1 MSYNPTF
8 GVSGVTKVGTPVDN
22 EISVWTGDGTA
33 EGDTNFTWDASIL
46 AITGAITVTGTV
58 DGIDISTDVA
68 ANTAKATNVPT
79 ALSLGTIDATTLA
92 ITSDGGADDVVL
104 PEADTNVAGLLG
116 ADKWDEIVANTLKVT
131 NATHT
136 GQVTGATALALDIT
150 AVTAQPPSGVIVAA
164 DTIITNDGGTLS
176 EATFT
181 QMDTYFDS
189 SLSFGDVSATGSPLD
204 NQIAHWTDGTTIDGD
219 STFTWN
225 GSVLA
230 ITGAI
235 TVSGNVD
242 IGTEVLFTDRAAHV
256 FTPAATRGIL
266 WVRSDSPNVIVFT
279 DDDDTD
285 FVLNLPGGG
294 DVSATGSPLNNQI
307 AHWTD
312 GNTIDGDSTFTWD
325 GSILNVT
332 GNITLSGTVD
342 GIDIATDVAANTAKA
357 TNVSTAL
364 SVGTVTATT
373 FGITSDSGADDV
385 VLLEADTNDAGLLG
399 ADKWDE
405 IVANTL
411 KNTNVST
418 ALSVGTVTATTFGI
432 TSDGGAD
439 DVVLLEADTDDAG
452 LLGADKWDEIVA
464 NTLKVTNATHTGQ
477 ITGATALT
485 LVVAAITGQTETT
498 TLTGTD
504 EFIVNDGGSI
514 RRVDMNRFIVGQG
527 TSLTS
532 GLAGTDELLIS
543 DGGVIKK
550 MDISVMNAYFD
561 ANLNFG
567 SGDGD
572 VSATGSPLD
581 NQIAH
586 WTDGNTIDG
595 DSTFT
600 WDGNSLTA
608 ISALTGSEAANFSS
622 NISTRT
628 VPVVDIINEHATGS
642 GVALN
647 VRNDATGDVIAAT
660 TTNTAGR
667 AGLFYANVS
676 TRTVP
681 VVDIINDHVTGSGIA
696 LSVQNDATGAV
707 IVATTTNAAG
717 RAGRFYANVSTRTVP
732 VVDIINDHVTGS
744 GNALRV
750 QNDSTSGLAIEVIG
764 DVEVAG
770 DIISELTNTRDIG
783 AVGLVWANVYATL
796 FTGTATVAQY
806 ADLAEKYEADAEY
819 EVGTV
824 VSFGGEKEITISDV
838 YLDHRVAGVVSAD
851 PGFLMNEAMENGT
864 VVALRGRIPCK
875 VSGDIKKGDL
885 LISKGDGTACAVE
898 PLEALAGTILGKS
911 LENFSGDVGVIEIVV

>member
-357 TNVSTAL
+357 
-364 SVGTVTATT
+364 
-373 FGITSDSGADDV
+373 
-385 VLLEADTNDAGLLG
+385 
-399 ADKWDE
+399 
-405 IVANTL
+405 
-411 KNTNVST
+411 TNVST

-911 LENFSGDVGVIEIVV
+911 LENFSGDVGIIEIVV